1 MFLLNLLW
9 FCPLSPTPLSVCDL
23 RLCWD
28 DLQCSH
34 QRLNGKMF
42 NKIECL
48 WCVPGILIYIL
59 PPLPVYI
66 EEAELHSSAAQTL
79 QGWVKRHSSRLK
91 RAPHIN
97 QITCFSLC
105 IFIYGGLV
113 SVCRLCCD
121 DGAWG
126 RRWEK
131 KKGTQRWGGK
141 ERKEEN
147 VPFPSTFTASG
158 KALRRHPPSQS
169 WGTFD
174 IQSLEMGIKHYKR
187 LGFAHWNELT
197 PVCRDANAITRAGRR
212 MQRLPVVMC
221 EPMKVY
227 PPSIC
232 RCWMW
237 LYKMA
242 SNNKEVRSFLTILSP
257 FPRRTLPRFTFI
269 QRHVFARHI
278 VGDKMSKHAR

>member
-1 MFLLNLLW
+1 MFPLNLLW
-9 FCPLSPTPLSVCDL
+9 FCPLSPTTLSVCDL

-66 EEAELHSSAAQTL
+66 EEAEQHSSAAQTL

-105 IFIYGGLV
+105 IFIYGKLA
-113 SVCRLCCD
+113 SVWPGGD
-121 DGAWG
+121 E
-126 RRWEK
+126 EK
-131 KKGTQRWGGK
+131 KKGGTQRWGGK

-147 VPFPSTFTASG
+147 VPFPSAFTASG

-174 IQSLEMGIKHYKR
+174 IQSLEIGIKHYKR
-187 LGFAHWNELT
+187 SGFAH
-197 PVCRDANAITRAGRR
+197 
-212 MQRLPVVMC
+212 
-221 EPMKVY
+221 
-227 PPSIC
+227 
-232 RCWMW
+232 
-237 LYKMA
+237 
-242 SNNKEVRSFLTILSP
+242 
-257 FPRRTLPRFTFI
+257 
-269 QRHVFARHI
+269 
-278 VGDKMSKHAR
+278 